1 MNRKLINIG
10 FGSFV
15 MIDKIISIVN
25 PDSAPIKRLVQNARE
40 NDRLIDA
47 TYGRKTRAVIII
59 STGQIILSGIQVE
72 TIAGRMENNRRK
84 RKNQMRKGILIIISG
99 FSGAGKG
106 TIVKELIKNKDF
118 CLSISATTRGARER

>member
-10 FGSFV
+10 FGSVV

-72 TIAGRMENNRRK
+72 TIAGRMENN
-84 RKNQMRKGILIIISG
+84 
-99 FSGAGKG
+99 
-106 TIVKELIKNKDF
+106 EE
-118 CLSISATTRGARER
+118 REKTK